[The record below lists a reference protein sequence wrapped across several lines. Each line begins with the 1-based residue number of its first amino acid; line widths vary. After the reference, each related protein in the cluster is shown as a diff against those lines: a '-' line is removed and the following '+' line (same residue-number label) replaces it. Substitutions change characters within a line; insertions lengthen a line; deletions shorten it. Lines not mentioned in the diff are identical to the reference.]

1 MAGLEDNQPTVTVG
15 IPFHAGIKAEHFRQ
29 AVESILSQTLL
40 PQQVH
45 LIQDGPVPE
54 ELAALARSY
63 AADHCF
69 VQHLVIPVNSGLPYA
84 LNRSILLAGT
94 RYYARMDA
102 DDFSHPERLKKQVV
116 YLEQHPEIE
125 ILGTWALEFQQDP
138 GREVGVLKKM
148 PLERTD
154 IESFFH
160 YRDPFVHPSVMFRR
174 EVFAKIGLYDIR
186 FRTNQDTELWARALK
201 FKAGVANLPEALLY
215 FRAEGIVKKRANLNS
230 VARLVK
236 ARYRYNTWSLKYN
249 FLKAVSL
256 LFRLLPPRLQEW
268 GYRNLR

>member
-1 MAGLEDNQPTVTVG
+1 MTGLEDDRPTVTVG

-29 AVESILSQTLL
+29 AVESILSQSLL

-63 AADHCF
+63 AADYHF

-84 LNRSILLAGT
+84 LNRSILLTAT

-102 DDFSHPERLKKQVV
+102 DDICHPERLKKQVS
-116 YLEQHPEIE
+116 YLEQHSEIE
-125 ILGTWALEFQQDP
+125 ILGTWALEFKRDP
-138 GREVGVLKKM
+138 GGEVGVLKKM
-148 PLERTD
+148 PLDRAG

-174 EVFAKIGLYDIR
+174 EVFARIGLYDAR

-201 FKAGVANLPEALLY
+201 FKVGVANLPEALLY
-215 FRAEGIVKKRANLNS
+215 FRAEGVVRKRANLDS
-230 VARLVK
+230 VVRLVK

-249 FLKAVSL
+249 FLKVISL
-256 LFRLLPPRLQEW
+256 LFRLLPSRMQEW

>member
-1 MAGLEDNQPTVTVG
+1 MTGDNRTTVTVG
-15 IPFHAGIKAEHFRQ
+15 IPFHAGIKAEHFQQ
-29 AVESILSQTLL
+29 ALESILSQTLL

-45 LIQDGPVPE
+45 LIQDGPVAE
-54 ELAALARSY
+54 ELAGLARSY
-63 AADHCF
+63 AAAYRF
-69 VQHLVIPVNSGLPYA
+69 IQHLVIPVNSGLPYA
-84 LNRSILLAGT
+84 LNLSILGSGT

-102 DDFSHPERLKKQVV
+102 DDISHPRRLQKQVV
-116 YLEQHPEIE
+116 YLEQHPEID

-138 GREVGVLKKM
+138 EGEAGVLKKM

-160 YRDPFVHPSVMFRR
+160 YRDPFIHPSVMFRR
-174 EVFAKIGLYDIR
+174 EVFARIGLYDTR

-201 FKAGVANLPEALLY
+201 FKVGVANLPEALLY
-215 FRAEGIVKKRANLNS
+215 FRAEGVVKKRANLNS
-230 VARLVK
+230 VYRLVK

-249 FLKAVSL
+249 VLKVISL
-256 LFRLLPPRLQEW
+256 LFRLLPPRFQEW